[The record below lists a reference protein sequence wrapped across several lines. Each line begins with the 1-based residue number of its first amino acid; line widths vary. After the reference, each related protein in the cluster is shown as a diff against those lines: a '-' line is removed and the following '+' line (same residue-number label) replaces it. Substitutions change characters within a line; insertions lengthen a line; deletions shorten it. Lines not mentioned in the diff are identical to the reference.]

1 MTGNQLCQF
10 YTILAALL
18 TFNLSTSVT
27 SIAIKFHYMRAII
40 ERLRDSW
47 GPCLAV
53 LKRYLYWNLF
63 WVPKCLVKSH
73 RSVFFIWAEGH
84 TESAYTFF
92 GSAKSRNIPSTPRH
106 FFQFLFKNS
115 QKCIFCVSVSDKLL
129 CIAFRWDAL
138 WKNGGHIYIFI
149 RRKCFYF
156 RQTRIFCYLSILFWL
171 HFIWPIA
178 NCPLTI

>member
-1 MTGNQLCQF
+1 M
-10 YTILAALL
+10 
-18 TFNLSTSVT
+18 
-27 SIAIKFHYMRAII
+27 
-40 ERLRDSW
+40 
-47 GPCLAV
+47 
-53 LKRYLYWNLF
+53 LKRYLNWNLV
-63 WVPKCLVKSH
+63 WVPKCLVKIH
-73 RSVFFIWAEGH
+73 WSVLLYNLKVTQTVYTHFLEVLNLGTSQAH
-84 TESAYTFF
+84 PVTFF
-92 GSAKSRNIPSTPRH
+92 N
-106 FFQFLFKNS
+106 FFSKNS

-178 NCPLTI
+178 NCPQPFWWPLFCQKPLSRHCQLVWT